1 MVEFVLDGPYLV
13 ASEVLSDKEEGEKVT
28 TSNMMTGGILPWS
41 SCYLW
46 PPHSFFSLE
55 LVAN

>member
-13 ASEVLSDKEEGEKVT
+13 ALEVLSDKEEGEKVAK
-28 TSNMMTGGILPWS
+28 SNKMTMGIIPWS

-46 PPHSFFSLE
+46 PSPSFFH
-55 LVAN
+55 